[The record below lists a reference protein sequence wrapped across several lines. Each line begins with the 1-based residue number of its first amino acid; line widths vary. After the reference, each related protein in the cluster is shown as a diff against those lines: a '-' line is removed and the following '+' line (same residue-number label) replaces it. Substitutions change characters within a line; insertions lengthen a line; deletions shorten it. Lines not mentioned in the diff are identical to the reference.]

1 MGIDMGFDM
10 VPRLTSQISHWEDI
24 SKWGAFL
31 DDIKKT
37 YFDDPRVEMKVNHI
51 LFQVGERPTLP
62 FEGSRFLRFSSKVSM
77 DPRTEKYIRTVF
89 ECAKLHFGPRVV
101 FWDEHFDQQ
110 GHYSWDEVHES
121 VRSYEQPDVIKG
133 PIGIDSSSVDVPLY
147 EIKDLPGKGRGLIA
161 RICIPKGTR
170 VLVEQPLVIVASQ
183 TSSAT
188 AMEKNIES
196 QLRQMSKKEARQFFC
211 LHNSF
216 RGVLPPFTGIV
227 QTNALACG
235 ESSSTGAVYPTL
247 CLINNACRPNCQ
259 QTWNQEVKHETIH
272 AIRDIAAGEEITIAY
287 IPGGSSAERRHY
299 LKEKF
304 GFDCACEMCVL
315 SAADIQA
322 SNGRRAEIENH
333 DRAIANPLR
342 MMRQPEKSLAH
353 CRSMLKLLDEEYPAC
368 TTSLRAR
375 AYYDAFQICIAHGDQ
390 ARASIFA
397 EKSYEMS
404 VVCQG
409 EDSPETKN
417 MKSFVLDPTKHTGF
431 ELCSRRWKTS
441 GKKVNRKLKPEEFE
455 KWLWRE

>member
-10 VPRLTSQISHWEDI
+10 VPRLTSQWEDT

-31 DDIKKT
+31 DDIKKN
-37 YFDDPRVEMKVNHI
+37 YFDDPRVEMKASHI
-51 LFQVGERPTLP
+51 LFQVGERPALP
-62 FEGSRFLRFSSKVSM
+62 FEGSKFLRFSSKVSI
-77 DPRTEKYIRTVF
+77 DPRTEQYIRNVF
-89 ECAKLHFGPRVV
+89 KCAKLHFGPRVV
-101 FWDEHFDQQ
+101 FWDEHFDRE
-110 GHYSWDEVHES
+110 GHYSWDEVNKS
-121 VRSYEQPDVIKG
+121 VRSYEQS
-133 PIGIDSSSVDVPLY
+133 PIGIDSPLVDVPLY
-147 EIKDLPGKGRGLIA
+147 EIKELPGKGRGLMA
-161 RICIPKGTR
+161 RVCIPKGTR
-170 VLVEQPLVIVASQ
+170 ILVEKPLVIAASQ
-183 TSSAT
+183 ISSVT
-188 AMEKNIES
+188 AMEKDIGN
-196 QLRQMSKKEARQFFC
+196 QLRQLSEKKAGQFFC

-216 RGVLPPFTGIV
+216 RGVLPPFTGTV

-235 ESSSTGAVYPTL
+235 EGSSTGAVYPTL

-259 QTWNQEVKHETIH
+259 QTWNQEEKHETIH

-287 IPGGSSAERRHY
+287 IPSGSSAQRRHY

-315 SAADIQA
+315 PTADIQA
-322 SNGRRAEIENH
+322 SNGRRAEMENH
-333 DRAIANPLR
+333 DRAIANPLQ
-342 MMRQPEKSLAH
+342 MMAQPEKSLAH

-368 TTSLRAR
+368 TTSLHTR
-375 AYYDAFQICIAHGDQ
+375 AYYDAFQICVAHGDQ

-417 MKSFVLDPTKHTGF
+417 MKPFVLHPSKHASF

-441 GKKVNRKLKPEEFE
+441 KKKVNKKLKPEEFE

>member
-1 MGIDMGFDM
+1 M
-10 VPRLTSQISHWEDI
+10 VPRLTSQWEDT

-31 DDIKKT
+31 DDIKKN
-37 YFDDPRVEMKVNHI
+37 YFDDPRVEMKASHI
-51 LFQVGERPTLP
+51 LFQVGERPALP
-62 FEGSRFLRFSSKVSM
+62 FEGSKFLRFSSKVSI
-77 DPRTEKYIRTVF
+77 DPRTEQYIRNVF
-89 ECAKLHFGPRVV
+89 KCAKLHFGPRVV
-101 FWDEHFDQQ
+101 FWDEHFDQE
-110 GHYSWDEVHES
+110 GHYSWDEVHKS
-121 VRSYEQPDVIKG
+121 VRSYEQG
-133 PIGIDSSSVDVPLY
+133 PIGIDSPLVDAPLY
-147 EIKDLPGKGRGLIA
+147 EIKELSGKGRGLMA
-161 RICIPKGTR
+161 RVCIPKGTR
-170 VLVEQPLVIVASQ
+170 ILVEKPLVIAASQ
-183 TSSAT
+183 ISSVT
-188 AMEKNIES
+188 AMEKDIGN
-196 QLRQMSKKEARQFFC
+196 QLRQLSEKKAGQFFC

-216 RGVLPPFTGIV
+216 RGVLPPFTGTV

-235 ESSSTGAVYPTL
+235 EGSSTGAVYPTL

-259 QTWNQEVKHETIH
+259 QTWNQEEKHETIH

-287 IPGGSSAERRHY
+287 IPSGSSAQRRHY

-315 SAADIQA
+315 PTADIQA
-322 SNGRRAEIENH
+322 SNGRRAEMENH
-333 DRAIANPLR
+333 NRAIANPLQ
-342 MMRQPEKSLAH
+342 MMAQPEKSLAH

-368 TTSLRAR
+368 TTSLHTR
-375 AYYDAFQICIAHGDQ
+375 AYYDAFQICVAHGDQ

-417 MKSFVLDPTKHTGF
+417 MKPFVLHPSKHASF

-441 GKKVNRKLKPEEFE
+441 KKKVNRKLKPEEFE

>member
-10 VPRLTSQISHWEDI
+10 VPRLTSRWEDV

-31 DDIKKT
+31 DDIKKN
-37 YFDDPRVEMKVNHI
+37 YFDDPRVEMKANHI

-62 FEGSRFLRFSSKVSM
+62 FEGSKFLRFSSKVSI
-77 DPRTEKYIRTVF
+77 DPRTEQYIRTVF
-89 ECAKLHFGPRVV
+89 ECAKLHFGLRVV
-101 FWDEHFDQQ
+101 FWNELFDQE
-110 GHYSWDEVHES
+110 GHYSWDEVYES
-121 VRSYEQPDVIKG
+121 VRSYKQG
-133 PIGIDSSSVDVPLY
+133 PIDIDSSSVDAPLY
-147 EIKDLPGKGRGLIA
+147 EIKDLPGKGRGLMA
-161 RICIPKGTR
+161 RVCIPKGTR
-170 VLVEQPLVIVASQ
+170 ILVEKPLVIVASQ
-183 TSSAT
+183 ASSAT
-188 AMEKNIES
+188 AMEKEIGN
-196 QLRQMSKKEARQFFC
+196 QLRQLSEKKIGQFLC

-216 RGVLPPFTGIV
+216 RGALPPFTGIV

-235 ESSSTGAVYPTL
+235 EDSSTGAVYPTL
-247 CLINNACRPNCQ
+247 CLINNACR
-259 QTWNQEVKHETIH
+259 HETIH

-287 IPGGSSAERRHY
+287 IPSGSSAERRRH

-315 SAADIQA
+315 PAADIQA
-322 SNGRRAEIENH
+322 SNGRRAEMENH

-353 CRSMLKLLDEEYPAC
+353 CRSMLKLLDEEYPAS
-368 TTSLRAR
+368 TTILHVR

-397 EKSYEMS
+397 ERSYEMS
-404 VVCQG
+404 VVCRG

-417 MKSFVLDPTKHTGF
+417 MKPFVLNPTKHAGF